1 MKPLAL
7 IISLLLLL
15 GCVPEDRSS
24 LKRQSLQP
32 AATSGWA
39 RVKLDGWAEQ
49 HADSL
54 WLSDAGGRPV
64 PFTSEREGLWQ
75 PQILDTVGML
85 MGSDAQGRPT
95 AEFALKFPEGWQVRE
110 REHLRLALDL
120 GGEAPWVA
128 RVEVSRR
135 MEQGDFVHLDTE
147 PPFHVY
153 DLGHGRAM
161 TELTLPWDAERYR
174 VTLVPTQGRAPK
186 LRGLRITACT
196 WPEALKADETLQP
209 TALTRLPARK
219 GFAGVAWSLTLPQAG
234 RVVAAD
240 LFLAAPAAPVSATVR
255 SLPPESAPGEERSE
269 YLGSS
274 VVWNLPALDSRATRI
289 ALSPSVASRLRVEL
303 PEGVEL
309 ESVKV
314 LVRHSVLLF
323 PAEAGK
329 AYVLH
334 AGGQRKLAPGDLGLL
349 PSSRLVYT
357 REPLALGAPEPDPDG
372 LAIPVDPGQRTR
384 PWLAWVVGLVV
395 LGLAFAGFRLLK
407 GGGSE

>member
-7 IISLLLLL
+7 IASLLLIL
-15 GCVPEDRSS
+15 GCAPEDRSN
-24 LKRQSLQP
+24 LRRQAIQP
-32 AATSGWA
+32 APTSGWA

-49 HADSL
+49 NIDSL
-54 WLSDAGGRPV
+54 WLGDGGGRPV
-64 PFTSEREGLWQ
+64 PFTWEREGLWQ
-75 PQILDTVGML
+75 PQTLETVGML
-85 MGSDAQGRPT
+85 MGSDAQGYPT

-186 LRGLRITACT
+186 LRSLRITACT

-209 TALTRLPARK
+209 SALTRLPARK
-219 GFAGVAWSLTLPQAG
+219 GFAGSAWSLTLPGAV
-234 RVVAAD
+234 RLVAAD
-240 LFLAAPAAPVSATVR
+240 LTLAAPAAPVSATVR
-255 SLPPESAPGEERSE
+255 SLHPGADPREERSE

-274 VVWNLPALDSRATRI
+274 VVWNLPALDSRATRV
-289 ALSPSVASRLRVEL
+289 ALSPSVASKLRVEL
-303 PEGVEL
+303 PEGAEL
-309 ESVKV
+309 ESAKV

-329 AYVLH
+329 AYTLH

-357 REPLALGAPEPDPDG
+357 REPLALGAPDADPDG
-372 LAIPVDPGQRTR
+372 LAVPVDPGRQTR

-395 LGLAFAGFRLLK
+395 LGLAFAGFKLLK